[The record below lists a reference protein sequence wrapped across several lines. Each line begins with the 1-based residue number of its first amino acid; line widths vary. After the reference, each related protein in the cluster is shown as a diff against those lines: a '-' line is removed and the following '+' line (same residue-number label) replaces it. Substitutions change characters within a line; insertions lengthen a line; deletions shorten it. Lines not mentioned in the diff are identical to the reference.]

1 MLKVRVGSG
10 FGKLIRIR
18 TALDPDP
25 KHWTLVREKFSN
37 LDPINSPLW
46 FMFGSQS
53 QFPTAKSFFCDPD
66 PHVCNV
72 YANRAKPNQ

>member
-53 QFPTAKSFFCDPD
+53 QFPTAKYFFCDTD
-66 PHVCNV
+66 PHLCNV
-72 YANRAKPNQ
+72 YANREKPNQ

>member
-53 QFPTAKSFFCDPD
+53 QFPTAKYFFVTLIHMC
-66 PHVCNV
+66 VMCMRTGRN
-72 YANRAKPNQ
+72 